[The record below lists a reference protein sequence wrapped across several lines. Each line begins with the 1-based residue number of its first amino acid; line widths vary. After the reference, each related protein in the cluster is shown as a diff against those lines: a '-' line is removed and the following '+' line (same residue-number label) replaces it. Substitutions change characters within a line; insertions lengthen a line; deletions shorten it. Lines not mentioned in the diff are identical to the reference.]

1 MNATLYLCGVM
12 LDTVILVL
20 DGADCGG
27 AIPRAGALAARLGS
41 SVVVIPVCSR
51 DDSRFMQEL
60 AEQHLPALVT
70 NGLTVKAEPAVEPRL
85 AAPAIT
91 EVARAH
97 RAGLIVVARRAV
109 PPNGDGVA
117 RGTGRELQLAA
128 QCPVVSVPA
137 PAARAARAA

>member
-1 MNATLYLCGVM
+1 M
-12 LDTVILVL
+12 LNTVILVL

-41 SVVVIPVCSR
+41 SVVVVPVCGR

-60 AEQHLPALVT
+60 AAQHLPALGT
-70 NGLTVKAEPAVEPRL
+70 DGLTVKAEPAVDPRL
-85 AAPAIT
+85 AAPAIA
-91 EVARAH
+91 EAARTYG
-97 RAGLIVVARRAV
+97 AGLIVVARRAV

-117 RGTGRELQLAA
+117 RGTGRELELAA
-128 QCPVVSVPA
+128 QCPVVSVPG